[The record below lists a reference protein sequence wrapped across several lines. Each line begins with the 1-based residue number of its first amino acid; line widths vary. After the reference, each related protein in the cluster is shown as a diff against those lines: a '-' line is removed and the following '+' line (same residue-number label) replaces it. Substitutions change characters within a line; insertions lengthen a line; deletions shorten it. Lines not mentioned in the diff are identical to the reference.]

1 MKHLCGAFFAVTLI
15 LVLGACSGGAS
26 TPTPTS
32 LPQPT
37 SAPDT
42 SGTSA
47 CTITINSAKP
57 AYSQPAIDSAIV
69 GETLINT
76 AYVVNGAWQQGADG
90 TRWYPIAGFEAQ
102 AWVNVSANEYFLS
115 PNCPG

>member
-1 MKHLCGAFFAVTLI
+1 MKRLYGVCLAISLI
-15 LVLGACSGGAS
+15 LVLGACSGGGAEPTA
-26 TPTPTS
+26 TP

-37 SAPDT
+37 SAPD
-42 SGTSA
+42 SA
-47 CTITINSAKP
+47 GSPDCTITINSAKP
-57 AYSQPAIDSAIV
+57 AYSQPVIDSAIV

-76 AYVVNGAWQQGADG
+76 PYVVNGAWQQGSDS